1 MHVGTKKHFLGYRS
15 YISTW
20 YMFQPPVKHRVCDI
34 FIAVQLYEQMYTC
47 QALST
52 MQGEVPHIWRVSR
65 WIVTHMQFYIQ
76 FTKQCLP
83 ILYTLYHACTF
94 LVFCI
99 IPYWWFWTV
108 SHSLGGDWFCF
119 AALSSEGLRVS
130 LPHSVTFSFF
140 WETVINFKSV

>member
-52 MQGEVPHIWRVSR
+52 MQGEVPHIWKGITLDSNPHA
-65 WIVTHMQFYIQ
+65 ILHTIHKAM
-76 FTKQCLP
+76 FTNPIHFVPCMYLSC
-83 ILYTLYHACTF
+83 ILYYAILMILNCLAFFGWWLILLCSLIFRGTKLSIIATF
-94 LVFCI
+94 CDFLLL
-99 IPYWWFWTV
+99 
-108 SHSLGGDWFCF
+108 LGNCNKF
-119 AALSSEGLRVS
+119 
-130 LPHSVTFSFF
+130 
-140 WETVINFKSV
+140 